1 LLSATFKITDTQI
14 HSTGRLSGK
23 QADAILDLQLYR
35 LTRLSTEEIFK
46 ELGEI
51 RERIAEYESILASEK
66 KLRNVIIKELEE
78 IKKEY
83 GDERRTIITDEGVEL
98 TLEDLVSDEQVA
110 VTVSHSG
117 YLKRTAI
124 STYRQQ
130 RRGGMGRKGMS
141 TREEDFVEQLI
152 IASTHSYLLIFTSA
166 GRVYWLKVY
175 EIPDVGPAGKGK
187 AIVNLIS
194 LQPGETVRSI
204 LSVRNLEEEGKYVF
218 FATRKAT
225 VKKTPLKDFSNVMSR
240 GIIAIGIEPDDEL
253 VTARMTDGNKIV
265 FLASHDG
272 MAIRFKE
279 ADVRS
284 MGRPAYGVRG
294 MDLHEKDYIVG
305 MAVTEPGDGKKPN
318 GKKSEG
324 DTEEKAAPSLILS
337 VTENGYGKRTHAE
350 EYRLIARGGKG
361 VVNVKTTERNGKV
374 TAIMQVE
381 DDSECMII
389 SQYGKIIRIPNSEI
403 RETLR
408 AAQGVRLLQLDPG
421 DRVAAAVV
429 IPPEE
434 KAENGGGL
442 LQ

>member
-1 LLSATFKITDTQI
+1 LLAANFKITDKQI
-14 HSTGRLSGK
+14 HSTGKLSGR

-35 LTRLSTEEIFK
+35 LTRLSTEEIFN

-66 KLRNVIIKELEE
+66 KLRNVIVKELEE
-78 IKKEY
+78 VKKEY
-83 GDERRTIITDEGVEL
+83 GDERRTTITDEGVEL
-98 TLEDLVSDEQVA
+98 TLEDLVADEQMA

-152 IASTHSYLLIFTSA
+152 IASTHAYLLIFTNT

-187 AIVNLIS
+187 AIANLIS
-194 LQPGETVRSI
+194 LQPGETVRAI
-204 LSVRNLEEEGKYVF
+204 LNVRDLEQEDKFVF
-218 FATRKAT
+218 FATRNGT

-240 GIIAIGIEPDDEL
+240 GIIAIGIEKDDEL
-253 VTARMTDGNKIV
+253 VAARLTDGNKIV

-272 MAIRFKE
+272 MAIRFQE
-279 ADVRS
+279 ADVRP

-294 MDLHEKDYIVG
+294 MDLHAKDYIVG
-305 MAVTEPGDGKKPN
+305 MAMTDQPGAKKAN
-318 GKKSEG
+318 GKKKEEAEG
-324 DTEEKAAPSLILS
+324 EEQPAPSLILS
-337 VTENGYGKRTHAE
+337 VTENGYGKRTDAE
-350 EYRLIARGGKG
+350 EYRLISRGGKG
-361 VVNVKTTERNGKV
+361 VINVKTTERNGKV
-374 TAIMQVE
+374 SAIMQVDE
-381 DDSECMII
+381 DSECMII
-389 SQYGKIIRIPNSEI
+389 SQFGKIIRIDTNQI
-403 RETLR
+403 REAGR
-408 AAQGVRLLQLDPG
+408 ASQGVRLLHLDGG

-434 KAENGGGL
+434 KNENGTL